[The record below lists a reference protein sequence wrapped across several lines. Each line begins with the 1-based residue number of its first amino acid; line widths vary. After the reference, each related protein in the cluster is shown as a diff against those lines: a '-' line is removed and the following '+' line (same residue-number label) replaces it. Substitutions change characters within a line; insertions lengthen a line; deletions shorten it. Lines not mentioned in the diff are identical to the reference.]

1 MKKIISMVLSFILIL
16 GCSTT
21 AFAAETHNYD
31 TENLPHDGA
40 DYFETEIKADE
51 ENEERISDFVT
62 VYGYQYT
69 KGSLKSG
76 AWRNGTSGGSS
87 TSSAKLS
94 LNYTQDIAN
103 DLYAKD
109 ISKKIS
115 ASKQEAMEKGIPT
128 GNVAY
133 GYKVVF
139 NENKVKVMVED
150 KEAADVV
157 RWIFNEAEK
166 GTLHSVIAAEL
177 NAKHILTP
185 AQYRVRHNIEKL
197 EKLSGVKWT
206 VDTLSQILKN
216 EVYIGRYV
224 TGKDRV
230 CLYRHEKRHTTN
242 KDEWYVFENHHIA
255 LIAKEQFY
263 AVQKNKRKVIK
274 PTKKQTVNMLKGKII
289 CGCCGSSIH
298 IHPEKHAKVYLCT
311 HRKRYGKD
319 SCNCLPVKV
328 DDVYAAV
335 LAVIKE
341 QIQVFVDREMILKEH
356 HNDSRVIRQEQVY
369 TEAVNKCVKEM
380 DRLTGGMDVAY
391 KNLIYQ
397 LYSMDLSRK
406 VKSARRTRN
415 LSGEY
420 TASFVCYGYKKDPDD
435 KHKLIIDEEAAK
447 VVVEIFSLIIAGY
460 NASEVARILNER
472 KIPTRVQNQ
481 WKNGI
486 NYVPVHNKG
495 DYMWDNSEVIAIVQ
509 NEQYKG
515 IMIQN
520 KCETVG
526 FGDNKKVRKRNKE
539 DWSVV
544 EGAIPRIVSDEM
556 FDEVNKMLR
565 VEARGI
571 EKSTKKRK
579 KNLFICPYCGRKLM
593 NSSAVCTPKLLCPKR
608 RMVRTGECQQIF
620 MLKSEAQDKV
630 LEITKEICRTLIQE
644 EELKRASKDKRKVTS
659 DEYLISELKAEY
671 DRISNSTVSCYQSY
685 REGKYTKEEYVQL
698 RKTNQE
704 LLADLENQISDLQ
717 EKAANQEPD
726 TEEKIEQLTQY
737 SMLEQYDG
745 DVLSNII
752 DKVLIYNDKDI
763 EVVFKGE
770 NFIRNAV

>member
-1 MKKIISMVLSFILIL
+1 MNNSKRIYRAAIYVRLSKEDGDLDDVRKAESNSISNQKSLIL
-16 GCSTT
+16 NYLKDKEDIEIVSIREDDGYSGATFDRP
-21 AFAAETHNYD
+21 AFKLMMQDVKDGIIDCIVVKDLSRFAREYIDAGRYIERMFPAMGIRFIAINDAYDSADTQAQGNEIIIPFKNLINDAYCRDISIKIRSHLETKRQNGEFVGNYC
-31 TENLPHDGA
+31 
-40 DYFETEIKADE
+40 
-51 ENEERISDFVT
+51 
-62 VYGYQYT
+62 VYGYKKSEIDHNVIVPDEYAGPVVQDIFHWI
-69 KGSLKSG
+69 KNGMSLDAISDKLNALGILSPM
-76 AWRNGTSGGSS
+76 AY
-87 TSSAKLS
+87 KLS
-94 LNYTQDIAN
+94 KGENYKTALSRLGRDYIETGNLVERVFPMMNIRFVAITDNYDSSKKDADLMVAVTNIAN

-380 DRLTGGMDVAY
+380 DRLMELKSGLYADYTEELLDEKEY
-391 KNLIYQ
+391 LQ
-397 LYSMDLSRK
+397 LNREYSQR
-406 VKSARRTRN
+406 
-415 LSGEY
+415 
-420 TASFVCYGYKKDPDD
+420 
-435 KHKLIIDEEAAK
+435 
-447 VVVEIFSLIIAGY
+447 
-460 NASEVARILNER
+460 
-472 KIPTRVQNQ
+472 
-481 WKNGI
+481 
-486 NYVPVHNKG
+486 
-495 DYMWDNSEVIAIVQ
+495 
-509 NEQYKG
+509 
-515 IMIQN
+515 
-520 KCETVG
+520 
-526 FGDNKKVRKRNKE
+526 
-539 DWSVV
+539 
-544 EGAIPRIVSDEM
+544 
-556 FDEVNKMLR
+556 
-565 VEARGI
+565 I
-571 EKSTKKRK
+571 EK
-579 KNLFICPYCGRKLM
+579 
-593 NSSAVCTPKLLCPKR
+593 
-608 RMVRTGECQQIF
+608 
-620 MLKSEAQDKV
+620 LK
-630 LEITKEICRTLIQE
+630 IQ
-644 EELKRASKDKRKVTS
+644 A
-659 DEYLISELKAEY
+659 DEYRQAASQYESAEKTVAQLKAEML
-671 DRISNSTVSCYQSY
+671 RFK
-685 REGKYTKEEYVQL
+685 GK
-698 RKTNQE
+698 RK
-704 LLADLENQISDLQ
+704 
-717 EKAANQEPD
+717 
-726 TEEKIEQLTQY
+726 LTQEMVDLFVAQVRIY
-737 SMLEQYDG
+737 ENKNLEI
-745 DVLSNII
+745 VLNYE
-752 DKVLIYNDKDI
+752 DELKKFAELNM
-763 EVVFKGE
+763 EREAG
-770 NFIRNAV
+770 

>member
-1 MKKIISMVLSFILIL
+1 MARKSRTQPKQSTDTLKALSKVYKTAIYVRLSAEKDETRDRKTLINQRNLIKNFVDQQMDMEIHDIYMDDEISGTTFDRPEFERMMSDMRAGRINCIVVKDLSRL
-16 GCSTT
+16 GRDYI
-21 AFAAETHNYD
+21 ETGNLVERVFPMMNIRFVAITDNYD
-31 TENLPHDGA
+31 SSKKDA
-40 DYFETEIKADE
+40 DLMVA
-51 ENEERISDFVT
+51 VT
-62 VYGYQYT
+62 
-69 KGSLKSG
+69 
-76 AWRNGTSGGSS
+76 N
-87 TSSAKLS
+87 
-94 LNYTQDIAN
+94 IAN

-115 ASKQEAMEKGIPT
+115 SSKQEAMEKGIPT

-177 NAKHILTP
+177 NAKYILTP

-197 EKLSGVKWT
+197 EKLRRVKWT

-274 PTKKQTVNMLKGKII
+274 PAKKQTVNMLKGKIT

-298 IHPEKHAKVYLCT
+298 IHPEKYAKVYMC
-311 HRKRYGKD
+311 
-319 SCNCLPVKV
+319 
-328 DDVYAAV
+328 
-335 LAVIKE
+335 
-341 QIQVFVDREMILKEH
+341 
-356 HNDSRVIRQEQVY
+356 
-369 TEAVNKCVKEM
+369 
-380 DRLTGGMDVAY
+380 
-391 KNLIYQ
+391 
-397 LYSMDLSRK
+397 
-406 VKSARRTRN
+406 
-415 LSGEY
+415 
-420 TASFVCYGYKKDPDD
+420 
-435 KHKLIIDEEAAK
+435 
-447 VVVEIFSLIIAGY
+447 
-460 NASEVARILNER
+460 
-472 KIPTRVQNQ
+472 
-481 WKNGI
+481 
-486 NYVPVHNKG
+486 
-495 DYMWDNSEVIAIVQ
+495 
-509 NEQYKG
+509 
-515 IMIQN
+515 
-520 KCETVG
+520 
-526 FGDNKKVRKRNKE
+526 
-539 DWSVV
+539 
-544 EGAIPRIVSDEM
+544 
-556 FDEVNKMLR
+556 
-565 VEARGI
+565 
-571 EKSTKKRK
+571 
-579 KNLFICPYCGRKLM
+579 
-593 NSSAVCTPKLLCPKR
+593 
-608 RMVRTGECQQIF
+608 
-620 MLKSEAQDKV
+620 
-630 LEITKEICRTLIQE
+630 
-644 EELKRASKDKRKVTS
+644 
-659 DEYLISELKAEY
+659 KAEY

-717 EKAANQEPD
+717 EKVANQEPD
-726 TEEKIEQLTQY
+726 AEEKIEQLTQY